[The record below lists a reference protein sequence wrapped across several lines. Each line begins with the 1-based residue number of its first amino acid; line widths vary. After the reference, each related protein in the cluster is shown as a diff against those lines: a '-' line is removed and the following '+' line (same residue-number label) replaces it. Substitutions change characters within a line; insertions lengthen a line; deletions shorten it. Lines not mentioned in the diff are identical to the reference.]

1 MAEQAS
7 GTKVVTGKC
16 LISYPWVWEP
26 NEDGKYSV
34 CLLIPKTDKAT
45 VAKIEAAIDAVKA
58 QPKAAQVWGGKFLA
72 SFKTPLRDGD
82 TERDLDK
89 SPEYKG
95 HWFINASS
103 KNKPD
108 VVDAQLNPILEKK
121 EVYGGMFGRA
131 SINFYAYNF
140 NGNKG
145 IGAGLNNIQ
154 KLADG
159 EPLGGAGSRAA
170 DDFEVVDDDDFL
182 N

>member
-7 GTKVVTGKC
+7 TKVVTGKVR
-16 LISYPWVWEP
+16 LSYINIWEP
-26 NEDGKYSV
+26 NDDGKYSV
-34 CLLIPKTDKAT
+34 CVLIPKTDKAT
-45 VAKIEAAIDAVKA
+45 VAKIEAALEEVKKSPKSA
-58 QPKAAQVWGGKFLA
+58 QAWGGKFLA

-82 TERDLDK
+82 TERDLEK

-95 HWFINASS
+95 HWFLNAAS

-108 VVDAQLNPILEKK
+108 AVDAQLNPILEKK
-121 EVYGGMFGRA
+121 ELYSGVYGRV

-140 NGNKG
+140 NGNRG
-145 IGAGLNNIQ
+145 IGAGLNNLQ

-159 EPLGGAGSRAA
+159 EPLGGGGSRAT